1 MHNFWI
7 NKAKLNLGGE
17 ILSRRS
23 SIVSDRVKYE
33 IAKELGFA
41 DRIQVENDN
50 YDYGNITTRQAG
62 LIVRGLIEKAEQ
74 LLSRQG

>member
-7 NKAKLNLGGE
+7 NKAKLHLGGE
-17 ILSRRS
+17 NMSRRG
-23 SIVSDRVKYE
+23 SIVSDQVKYE